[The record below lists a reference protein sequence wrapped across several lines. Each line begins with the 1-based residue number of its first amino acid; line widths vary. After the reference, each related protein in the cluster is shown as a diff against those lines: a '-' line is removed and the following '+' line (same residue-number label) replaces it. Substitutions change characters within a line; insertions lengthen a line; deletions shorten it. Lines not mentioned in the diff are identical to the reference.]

1 LTRSEEACWDDR
13 RVPPFQRTRV
23 PHHASAT
30 SGRVGR
36 HDDDDDDKED
46 ATDDDTDDDTEP
58 TVVPAIQRRLDT
70 PRAVEVIAC

>member
-36 HDDDDDDKED
+36 QDDDDDDKED
-46 ATDDDTDDDTEP
+46 ATDDDTEP